1 MQRVKRKTYSGVI
14 CEQEVYMTR
23 ATGADV
29 KNARPPRPRF
39 ACEEDRVA
47 HREAMARR
55 KFVRLVNANFSPT
68 SLYGTLT
75 FDNAHEL
82 HDFDDARR
90 VRDNFVRRLRYAF
103 PNAVICVV
111 MGRGE
116 TTSRIHFHTITEGIP
131 QEEIVK
137 RWPYGPVKRI
147 EPLRAHNYYDN
158 VDHGADYTGLAN
170 YLFDHWTA
178 EQGGHHYYI
187 TRNAREPESCAAEPC
202 KRVYTEDKPPVMR
215 GYKLVETRSTK
226 YGYIYYKFVKE
237 PEKRPCGRPRK
248 VKE

>member
-14 CEQEVYMTR
+14 CEQEVYFTR
-23 ATGADV
+23 SKDAGFS
-29 KNARPPRPRF
+29 RPPRPRF
-39 ACEEDRVA
+39 ADEGERAA

-55 KFVRLVNANFSPT
+55 KFVRMVNANFSPT

-75 FDNAHEL
+75 FDNAHEVY
-82 HDFDDARR
+82 DFTDARR
-90 VRDNFVRRLRYAF
+90 VRENFVRRLRYAF

-137 RWPYGPVKRI
+137 RWPYGTVKRI
-147 EPLRAHNYYDN
+147 EPLREHCTYDG
-158 VDHGADYTGLAN
+158 VDHGPDYTGLAN
-170 YLFDHWTA
+170 YLFDHWTP

-187 TRNAREPESCAAEPC
+187 TRNACAPDVREAKPC

-215 GYKLVETRSTK
+215 GYTLVETRSNS

-237 PEKRPCGRPRK
+237 PVKRPRGRPCK
-248 VKE
+248 VRE

>member
-75 FDNAHEL
+75 FDVEHEL
-82 HDFDDARR
+82 HDFDEARR
-90 VRDNFVRRLRYAF
+90 VRAAFVRRLRYAF
-103 PNAVICVV
+103 PEAVICVV

-116 TTSRIHFHTITEGIP
+116 TTSRIHFHTLTEGIP
-131 QEEIVK
+131 AEEIIK
-137 RWPYGPVKRI
+137 RWPYGEVKRI
-147 EPLRAHNYYDN
+147 DHLRAHCFYEGE
-158 VDHGADYTGLAN
+158 DHGADYTGLAN

-202 KRVYTEDKPPVMR
+202 KRVYTVDKPPVMR

>member
-14 CEQEVYMTR
+14 CEQEVYFTR
-23 ATGADV
+23 SKDV
-29 KNARPPRPRF
+29 KSSRPPRPRF
-39 ACEEDRVA
+39 ADEGERAA

-55 KFVRLVNANFSPT
+55 KFVRMVNANFSPS

-75 FDNAHEL
+75 FDDAHEL
-82 HDFDDARR
+82 HDFADARR

-111 MGRGE
+111 MGRGGL
-116 TTSRIHFHTITEGIP
+116 TSRIHFHTITEGIP
-131 QEEIVK
+131 ADEIAK
-137 RWPYGPVKRI
+137 RWPYGEIKRI
-147 EPLRAHNYYDN
+147 EPLREHCTYDG
-158 VDHGADYTGLAN
+158 VDHGPDYTGLAN
-170 YLFDHWTA
+170 YLFDHWTP

-187 TRNAREPESCAAEPC
+187 TRNAREPDVREAEPC

-215 GYKLVETRSTK
+215 GYTLVETRSNS

-237 PEKRPCGRPRK
+237 PVKRPRGRPRK
-248 VKE
+248 ARE